1 MKNRLYQK
9 QKFFFSFL
17 HYVFLRRSSIFFLLC
32 QFTFKWFEPLNCNK
46 YRPPDLLAFWF
57 KASIYKLVDGI
68 WSFMGHINFLDLKS
82 SSELPTDD
90 FGRLD
95 STLSVTTIKGVINI
109 KANYHFEQ
117 FSFWVAAS
125 INLHLNRFLA
135 LVEF

>member
-1 MKNRLYQK
+1 
-9 QKFFFSFL
+9 
-17 HYVFLRRSSIFFLLC
+17 
-32 QFTFKWFEPLNCNK
+32 
-46 YRPPDLLAFWF
+46 
-57 KASIYKLVDGI
+57 
-68 WSFMGHINFLDLKS
+68 MGHINFLDLKS